1 MADDDGPIVV
11 GVSDCFQIEG
21 LEEGGWFP
29 VTVEVR
35 DQLAQLLG
43 VPLGRGRTTEA
54 LSTAIITTV
63 MNLERELKGLK
74 IDVMTLQV
82 NGMAVVSALRML
94 HLDLLMNGLEIKSE
108 VPDLDW
114 LPRRHSNDD
123 DGD

>member
-1 MADDDGPIVV
+1 MADDDGPIVL
-11 GVSDCFQIEG
+11 GVSDCLQIEG

-35 DQLAQLLG
+35 DLLAQSQG

-63 MNLERELKGLK
+63 MNLERELSGLK
-74 IDVMTLQV
+74 IDVMTLRL
-82 NGMAVVSALRML
+82 NGMAVALALQKL
-94 HLDLLMNGLEIKSE
+94 HLDLRMNGLEIESE

-114 LPRRHSNDD
+114 DAFTPPL
-123 DGD
+123 